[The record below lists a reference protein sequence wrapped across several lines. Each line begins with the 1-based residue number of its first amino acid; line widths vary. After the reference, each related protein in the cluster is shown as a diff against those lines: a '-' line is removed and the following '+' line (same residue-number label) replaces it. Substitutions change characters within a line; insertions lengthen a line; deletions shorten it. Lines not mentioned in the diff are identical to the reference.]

1 MMIRT
6 QDLWYETHTLCG
18 GIHRLFQV
26 LGRTCHCPVAHI
38 HLLYGPV
45 FLFVG
50 AWLCVWVLCQAADFI
65 CDQLTAFQV

>member
-1 MMIRT
+1 MTIQT
-6 QDLWYETHTLCG
+6 QDLWYETQRPCVEGYTV
-18 GIHRLFQV
+18 FQV